1 MKINSAQLKEISRK
15 LRGIGGELFNFDG
28 KVAYSKVDNLDVI
41 VEFPLEGVTPFGVS
55 AEKFSQIV
63 ARLEGDVDLSAS
75 EQKLTLKSKK
85 SKLTLPITDARPAI
99 KILQQNSL
107 ITVQQDSLIIALNF
121 ALQASVRSLT
131 HSYSGAVSFSKKC
144 AAGSDGVRL
153 SVALTGEGPDEPFVI
168 PAPAAEALKI
178 FHIPQLNIG
187 QDEQNM
193 YFIGGDTTLI
203 ARRYVRAFPPFEK
216 LIPDSTILN
225 FEFNR
230 DELLNGL
237 KSLNPLAEEK
247 QKIMLTISGDECIM
261 NLASQQGSGDV
272 TIPASGAD
280 DFLPFEALLPFEF
293 VQDFVESVRGPAI
306 FLRCNSEKGSFLLES
321 GKFKLII
328 AGSR

>member
-1 MKINSAQLKEISRK
+1 MKIPANSLKELSRK
-15 LRGIGGELFNFDG
+15 LRGVGGELFNFDG
-28 KVAYSKVDNLDVI
+28 KLAYSKVDNLDV
-41 VEFPLEGVTPFGVS
+41 VVDFPLDCATPFAVS
-55 AEKFSQIV
+55 AEKFSQIA
-63 ARLEGDVDLSAS
+63 ARLEGDVDLSTS
-75 EQKLTLKSKK
+75 ESKLTLKSKK
-85 SKLTLPITDARPAI
+85 SKLTLPITEARPAI
-99 KILQQNSL
+99 KIPQQNSL
-107 ITVQQDSLIIALNF
+107 ITVQQDSLTIALNF

-178 FHIPQLNIG
+178 FHTPQLDIG

-193 YFIGGDTTLI
+193 YFIGGDTKLI
-203 ARRYVRAFPPFEK
+203 ARRYVKSFPLFEK
-216 LIPDSTILN
+216 LIPESNKFN

-230 DELLNGL
+230 DEVLNGL
-237 KSLNPLAEEK
+237 KSLAPLTEEK
-247 QKIMLTISGDECIM
+247 SKIFLTIGDSSVI
-261 NLASQQGSGDV
+261 LSLTSQQGEGSIE
-272 TIPASGAD
+272 IPASGGD
-280 DFLPFEALLPFEF
+280 TFIPFECSLSFEF